1 MSTGVTTPVSAASLR
16 PLTLAVDSL
25 EHVIPVPTALFSS
38 GVALRDRFLRDVA
51 ADKEDETTASFES
64 TDELMAAFLGKIAEL
79 SEEADDPSIVDFL
92 EVVLSEFETRFLC
105 GNDVHTLAASLEN
118 PDAVVR
124 SYFLARQVANK
135 PIRAHASALLR
146 TVEEGHAKIAA
157 IFGGQGTSEEYF
169 DELSSVYN
177 TYGGMV
183 RPLIAK
189 ASKLLQ
195 NLVVSTP
202 TASKVYTEG
211 LDPLSWIEKPET
223 RPSNDYLVM
232 APVSVPVIGI
242 IQLVHFEVTCRVLG
256 LTPGQLRKFV
266 SGATGHSQG
275 LVVALAIAAA
285 DSWTDYDT
293 VATKALKTLFFIGFR
308 CQQAFP
314 ITSLLPS
321 VLKDSIDNNEGAP
334 TPMLAVRDLSL
345 ERVQKFIDQTNKFL
359 PSDQHIAISLING
372 PRSFVISG
380 PPMSLYGFNRAVRKI
395 KGPVEPRT
403 PYSQRPAK
411 VTNRFLPITVPF
423 HSYLLKSRTQQ
434 IVDDVLAHDAA
445 FKTSDLSFA
454 VYDTFRGKD
463 LRESESVD
471 ALTFELIKLITE
483 EPVHWVTATE
493 FDSDL
498 THILDFGPGGTSGM
512 ALLTHRIKD
521 GRGVRVIVAGVTN
534 GHPIY
539 DELGYK
545 QEIFDRSWN
554 SVCYGVDWVKSFGP
568 RLAKTQKGDVIV
580 DTKFSRLLGRPPIM
594 VPAMT
599 PCTVKPEVVAATLN
613 SGYHIELAGGGYFL
627 PGQMRTALERVRELT
642 PPGVGISI
650 NVLYVNP
657 MMLQWA
663 IPLVRQLRSEGFPI
677 EGMSV
682 GAGVPS
688 LDVANEYIRTLGLK
702 HLSFKPGTV
711 ESIRQ
716 SVQIAAANPDFP
728 VLIQWTGGRGGGHH
742 SYEDFHQPILSTYSQ
757 IRKQGNIIL
766 VAGSGFGDAEGTYPY
781 LTGEWSTKYGYPPMP
796 FDGFLMGSRTMV
808 AKEFFTSYDAKQA
821 IVAAPGVPDS
831 QWEGTYKKP
840 TGGIL
845 TVMSEMGE
853 PIHKLATRGVLLWK
867 DLDDTIFSLPR
878 NKRVAALAA
887 RKPTII
893 KRLND
898 DFQKPWFGRKSD
910 GRVVDLDD
918 MTYLEIV
925 ERMVSLMFVKSQNRW
940 IDVSLRDLTAKF
952 VRRLEERLASGV
964 RSSVLQSAVQ
974 LDSPEEFIKT
984 LVKEYPTAAT
994 QVVNAQDKDYFLN
1007 ICLER
1012 NHKPV
1017 PFVPALDENFEYY
1030 FKKDSL
1036 WQSED
1041 LDAVIGKDVGRTCI
1055 LQGPVAAKFSD
1066 KVNEPIGEMLDRIHN
1081 GHIQRLEADGI
1092 KPSEVEC
1099 FGSPEGSHDD
1109 IEFLYPSVRVLRDG
1123 DTRTL
1128 SIDEVGAVPALKD
1141 WLTAIAGN
1149 HGWMKAL
1156 LLSSRITQDKK
1167 QIPNALQEVF
1177 EPVRG
1182 ISVRTTPSS
1191 IELVD
1196 GKSVVVSVSYENPNI
1211 SVSLSAPGA
1220 QGKTYYLPLKYVY
1233 HPETGYA
1240 PISES
1245 TEGRNNRIK
1254 EFYWQLW
1261 FGSLDGVEAAL
1272 GTKDLTSS
1280 WESDEPVRITR
1291 QSILDFVHAVNNR
1304 GEAYIDLPN
1313 RSKVQ
1318 APMDFAIVLG
1328 WKAIIRAIF
1337 PELVDGDLL
1346 KLVHLSNGFN
1356 MRTGVESLSE
1366 GDEVSTT
1373 ARITSVSIAPAGKT
1387 ITVTGT
1393 LLRNGEAVMDVNSQ
1407 FLYRGNFT
1415 DYESTFRIMEEQPVQ
1430 LKLETAKD
1438 VAILRSKEWFH
1449 PSTEDLIGKKLTVR
1463 CRSTVHYKTANKFRE
1478 IETTGEVLHVLP
1490 TKEVIEVGRVSYT
1503 AGESVGNPVVDYLE
1517 RVGKPIEQ
1525 PVAFER
1531 PIPLS
1536 VEPLVTRAPASN
1548 ELYASVSGD
1557 YNPIHVSRAFANYVG
1572 LPGTITHGMYS
1583 SASVR
1588 ALVEVWAAENHNERV
1603 RAFTCQFVGMVLPND
1618 VLQTY
1623 LEHWGMVAGRKIIK
1637 IRTVKKLADGG
1648 DEPVLTGEAEV
1659 EQPTTAYVFTGQGS
1673 QEQGMGME
1681 LYNSSE
1687 VAREVWDRADRHFVS
1702 SYGISIL
1709 DIVRNNPKELTVH
1722 FGGAQGK
1729 RIRDN
1734 YKSMVFETIDD
1745 ATGEI
1750 KSERIFKSITD
1761 ETDSYTYVSD
1771 TGVLSMTQFT
1781 QPALTLLEKAAF
1793 EDMRSRGLVDSM
1805 SCFAGHSL
1813 GEYSALASMA
1823 DVMSIESLVDVVF
1836 YRGMTMQVAV
1846 PRDSQGRS
1854 NYSMCAV
1861 NPSRVSPTFS
1871 EEALRLVVSECS
1883 RVTGWLLEIV
1893 NFNVANQ
1900 QYVTAGDLRGLDTLT
1915 NVLNVIK
1922 LQKIDIDKLQQ
1933 LMSLDEVKAHLSE
1946 IIQECAAKSVAKPQ
1960 PIALERGFAVIP
1972 LPGISVPFHSSYLR
1986 SGVKPFKTFLA
1997 KRVPRNA
2004 VKPAALV
2011 SKYIPNLTAK
2021 PFEVTKEYF
2030 QEVYDLT
2037 KSDEIKRILDNW
2049 DEITGQ

>member
-16 PLTLAVDSL
+16 PLTLAVDNL
-25 EHVIPVPTALFSS
+25 EHVIPVPTALFSN
-38 GVALRDRFLRDVA
+38 GVTLRDRFLRKVI
-51 ADKEDETTASFES
+51 ADKSDETPSFEKV
-64 TDELMAAFLGKIAEL
+64 DELLAAFLGNIAEFV
-79 SEEADDPSIVDFL
+79 EETDDPGTVEFL
-92 EVVLSEFETRFLC
+92 GVVLSEFEARFLC
-105 GNDVHTLAASLEN
+105 GNDVHTLAAPLEN

-124 SYFLARQVANK
+124 SYFLARQVVNRPIK
-135 PIRAHASALLR
+135 PHASALLR

-169 DELSSVYN
+169 QELRDVYS
-177 TYGGMV
+177 TYNGMV

-189 ASKLLQ
+189 SSKLLRD
-195 NLVVSTP
+195 LVVSTP
-202 TASKVYTEG
+202 MASKVYTEG
-211 LDPLSWIEKPET
+211 FNLLSWIEKPET
-223 RPSNDYLVM
+223 CPSNDYLIM

-242 IQLVHFEVTCRVLG
+242 IQLAHIEVTCRVLG
-256 LTPGQLRKFV
+256 LSPGQLRKYV

-275 LVVALAIAAA
+275 IVVALAIAAA
-285 DSWTDYDT
+285 DSWTDFIS

-314 ITSLLPS
+314 LTSLLPS
-321 VLKDSIDNNEGAP
+321 VLKDSLDNNEGAP
-334 TPMLAVRDLSL
+334 TPMLSVRDLSL
-345 ERVQKFIDQTNKFL
+345 HRVQKFIDQTNKFL
-359 PSDQHIAISLING
+359 PEDQHIAISLVNG

-380 PPMSLYGFNRAVRKI
+380 PPMSLYGFNLAVRKI

-403 PYSQRPAK
+403 PYSQRPQK

-423 HSYLLKSRTQQ
+423 HSYLLKSRTHQ
-434 IVDDVLAHDAA
+434 IVEDVLSHDAA
-445 FKTSDLSFA
+445 FSPTDIAFA
-454 VYDTFRGKD
+454 VYDTYRGKD
-463 LRESESVD
+463 LRGSESSD
-471 ALTFELIKLITE
+471 ALTAELVKLITE

-493 FDSDL
+493 FDKDV

-521 GRGVRVIVAGVTN
+521 GLGVRVIVAGVTN
-534 GHPIY
+534 GNPVY

-545 QEIFDRSWN
+545 QEIFDRSWS
-554 SVCYGVDWVKSFGP
+554 SVRYGTDWVKSFGP
-568 RLAKTQKGDVIV
+568 KLAKTSKGDVIV
-580 DTKFSRLLGRPPIM
+580 DTKFSRMLGRPPVM
-594 VPAMT
+594 VAAMT
-599 PCTVKPEVVAATLN
+599 PCTVKPQVVASTLN

-627 PGQMRTALERVRELT
+627 PGQMRAALEEVREKT

-688 LDVANEYIRTLGLK
+688 LEVANEYIRTLGLR

-716 SVQIAAANPDFP
+716 AVQIAAANPDFP
-728 VLIQWTGGRGGGHH
+728 IVIQWTGGRGGGHH

-757 IRKQGNIIL
+757 IRKQRNIIL

-781 LTGEWSTKYGYPPMP
+781 LTGEWSTKFDYPPMP
-796 FDGFLMGSRTMV
+796 FDGFLLGSRCMV
-808 AKEFFTSYDAKQA
+808 AKEFLTSTEAKQA
-821 IVAAPGVPDS
+821 IVDAQGVQDGL
-831 QWEGTYKKP
+831 WEGTYKKP
-840 TGGIL
+840 TGGVL

-867 DLDDTIFSLPR
+867 NLDDTIFSLPR

-893 KRLND
+893 KQLND
-898 DFQKPWFGRKSD
+898 DFQKPWFGRKAD

-925 ERMVSLMFVKSQNRW
+925 QRMVELMFIASENRW
-940 IDVSLRDLTAKF
+940 IDVSLRNLTAKF
-952 VRRLEERLASGV
+952 VRRLEERLTTNV

-974 LDSPEEFIKT
+974 LNSPEVFIET
-984 LVKEYPTAAT
+984 LVKEYPSAAK

-1041 LDAVIGKDVGRTCI
+1041 LAAVIGHDVGRTCI
-1055 LQGPVAAKFSD
+1055 LQGPVAAQYSLKA
-1066 KVNEPIGEMLDRIHN
+1066 NEPIGEILGKIHE
-1081 GHIQRLEADGI
+1081 GHIQRLKADGV
-1092 KPSEVEC
+1092 ELQDVEC
-1099 FGSPEGSHDD
+1099 FGSPEGVHDD
-1109 IEFLYPSVRVLRDG
+1109 IEFTYPSVRVLRDG
-1123 DTRTL
+1123 DSATF
-1128 SIDEVGAVPALKD
+1128 SIDETGAIPASKD

-1149 HGWMKAL
+1149 QGWRQVL
-1156 LLSSRITQDKK
+1156 LLSSRIAQDKK
-1167 QIPNALQEVF
+1167 QIPNVLQEVF

-1182 ISVRTTPSS
+1182 IRIRTTAHS
-1191 IELVD
+1191 IELIRH
-1196 GKSVVVSVSYENPNI
+1196 KNAVVSVTYEKPYI
-1211 SVSLSAPGA
+1211 MVSLSAPGA
-1220 QGKTYYLPLKYVY
+1220 NGKTYSLPLKYAY
-1233 HPETGYA
+1233 RPETGFA
-1240 PISES
+1240 PI
-1245 TEGRNNRIK
+1245 TEITDGRNNRIK
-1254 EFYWQLW
+1254 EFYWKLW
-1261 FGSLDGVEAAL
+1261 FGSLDGFEAAL
-1272 GTKDLTSS
+1272 GSKDLTKS

-1291 QSILDFVHAVNNR
+1291 QSILDFVHAVNNK
-1304 GEAYIDLPN
+1304 GEAYMDLPN
-1313 RSKVQ
+1313 RSRVQ

-1328 WKAIIRAIF
+1328 WRAIIRAIF
-1337 PELVDGDLL
+1337 PEVVDGDLL
-1346 KLVHLSNGFN
+1346 KLVHLSNGFSMN
-1356 MRTGVESLSE
+1356 SGVEALRE
-1366 GDEVSTT
+1366 GDEVTTT
-1373 ARITSVSIAPAGKT
+1373 ARITSISIGPAGKT

-1393 LLRNGEAVMDVNSQ
+1393 LLRDGVAVMDVNSQ
-1407 FLYRGNFT
+1407 FLYRGSFT
-1415 DYESTFRIMEEQPVQ
+1415 DYHSTFRVVDELPVQ
-1430 LKLETAKD
+1430 LKLDTPKD

-1449 PSTEDLIGKKLTVR
+1449 PSTDDLLGKVLTVR
-1463 CRSTVHYKTANKFRE
+1463 SRSTIRYKTATKFSE

-1490 TKEVIEVGRVSYT
+1490 TKEVIKVGTVSYT

-1536 VEPLVTRAPASN
+1536 SEPLTTRAPASN
-1548 ELYASVSGD
+1548 ELYATVSGD

-1572 LPGTITHGMYS
+1572 LPGTITHGMYT

-1588 ALVEVWAAENHNERV
+1588 ALVEVWAAENHSERV
-1603 RAFTCQFVGMVLPND
+1603 RAYTCQFVGMVLPND

-1623 LEHWGMVAGRKIIK
+1623 LEHWGMIAGRKIVK
-1637 IRTVKKLADGG
+1637 LRTVKKLPDGG
-1648 DEPVLTGEAEV
+1648 EEPVLTGEAEV
-1659 EQPTTAYVFTGQGS
+1659 DQPTLAYVFTGQGS
-1673 QEQGMGME
+1673 QEQGMGMD

-1745 ATGEI
+1745 ATGEV

-1761 ETDSYTYVSD
+1761 TTDSYTYVSD
-1771 TGVLSMTQFT
+1771 SGVLSMTQFT
-1781 QPALTLLEKAAF
+1781 QPALTLMEKASF

-1846 PRDSQGRS
+1846 PRDAQGRS

-1871 EEALRLVVSECS
+1871 ETALRLVVSECS
-1883 RVTGWLLEIV
+1883 QITGWLLEIV

-1922 LQKIDIDKLQQ
+1922 LQKIDITKLQE
-1933 LMSLDEVKAHLSE
+1933 LMSLEEVKSHLGE
-1946 IIQECAAKSVAKPQ
+1946 IIRECAAKSVAKPQ

-1986 SGVKPFKTFLA
+1986 SGVKPFKNFLA
-1997 KRVPRNA
+1997 KRVPKNA
-2004 VKPAALV
+2004 VKPAALT

-2021 PFEVTKEYF
+2021 PFEISKEYF
-2030 QEVYDLT
+2030 QDVYDLT
-2037 KSDEIKRILDNW
+2037 KSEEIKRILDNW
-2049 DEITGQ
+2049 DEITA